1 MRLVIRPQTKLVAA
15 NLPLYAGQMSM
26 DMNDPPLGLR
36 RDPGG
41 QDRDAK
47 VTRLRGEVS
56 EFEKFA
62 SAPPRR
68 RGLRAVPLRVIL
80 PNLVTLL
87 ALCMGLTAIRFSIEG
102 QFETAVVAVIVAA
115 ILDGLDG
122 RIARALRGTSRFG
135 AELDSLADFVAF
147 GVAPALI
154 LYFWGLHEIK
164 SFGWFAALVFA
175 IAAALRLARFNVMID
190 DPDRPPWHAHFFT
203 GMPAPAGAIVGLLP
217 LYLNLSVLAVP
228 NIRALVPFEIAY
240 VLSVAFLMASR
251 IPHFSGK
258 RIGRVPREY
267 VIAVLFGIAA
277 CLLLLATFTMEMLI
291 GLTLVYLATIP
302 LAIRR
307 FNAYAAEDAARQA
320 SAAGPGA
327 SPIAVERR

>member
-1 MRLVIRPQTKLVAA
+1 M
-15 NLPLYAGQMSM
+15 
-26 DMNDPPLGLR
+26 
-36 RDPGG
+36 
-41 QDRDAK
+41 
-47 VTRLRGEVS
+47 
-56 EFEKFA
+56 
-62 SAPPRR
+62 
-68 RGLRAVPLRVIL
+68 PLRVIL

-87 ALCMGLTAIRFSIEG
+87 ALSMGLTAIRFAIEG
-102 QFETAVVAVIVAA
+102 QFETAVVAVIAAA

-122 RIARALRGTSRFG
+122 RIARALRSTSRFG

-190 DPDRPPWHAHFFT
+190 DPNRPSWQAHFFT

-217 LYLNLSVLAVP
+217 LYLNLSIFAVP
-228 NIRALVPFEIAY
+228 NVRALVPCEIAY
-240 VLSVAFLMASR
+240 VLIVAFLMASR

-291 GLTLVYLATIP
+291 GLTFVYLATIP
-302 LAIRR
+302 FALRR
-307 FNAYAAEDAARQA
+307 FNAYATADAAQQA
-320 SAAGPGA
+320 NAAAAGAP
-327 SPIAVERR
+327 PITQARK

>member
-1 MRLVIRPQTKLVAA
+1 
-15 NLPLYAGQMSM
+15 MSM
-26 DMNDPPLGLR
+26 FLNDSTSGPRGDHGAEVTPLHAR
-36 RDPGG
+36 
-41 QDRDAK
+41 
-47 VTRLRGEVS
+47 RGES
-56 EFEKFA
+56 PDP
-62 SAPPRR
+62 SPRR
-68 RGLRAVPLRVIL
+68 RGIRAVPLRIIL

-87 ALCMGLTAIRFSIEG
+87 ALCVGLTAIRFAVEG

-122 RIARALRGTSRFG
+122 RLARALRGTSRFG
-135 AELDSLADFVAF
+135 AELDSLADFVDF

-190 DPDRPPWHAHFFT
+190 DPNRPAWQAHFFT

-217 LYLNLSVLAVP
+217 LYLNLSILAVP
-228 NIRALVPFEIAY
+228 NTRALAPFEIAY
-240 VLSVAFLMASR
+240 VLIIALLMVSR
-251 IPHFSGK
+251 LPHFSGK

-267 VIAVLFGIAA
+267 VLVVLFGIAA

-291 GLTLVYLATIP
+291 GLTFVYLATIP
-302 LAIRR
+302 MAIRR
-307 FNAYAAEDAARQA
+307 FNALAAADAAGKA
-320 SAAGPGA
+320 SAAAEPA
-327 SPIAVERR
+327 PIKQARK